1 MMKLSLAI
9 ALALAPLVSFGA
21 TVLPSGNSTP
31 ITVVAAADCT
41 GISVGANKSS
51 FCYATTSGKTF
62 LWDGTAW
69 VEWGTA
75 TAATVA
81 ISQTGADND
90 VQITDGTETATVR
103 DTGTSDSLNVAIVDA
118 LGAHVT
124 SFGGGTQYTQ
134 GDIDAT
140 ITGTALMMEGAAD
153 ALVPAQGTAVDG
165 LLVNLGANN
174 DVTVTSGTV
183 TANAGTGTFTVSD
196 GAGSFNVVVDSITP
210 GSSAAALGKAEDA
223 VHSSGDLGVLGLA
236 VRNDAGTALAADGDN
251 APLMVNS
258 TGALYV
264 TGGGGGT
271 QYAIDT
277 ALGATPTGTLSV
289 SKRDDALSTLTPI
302 EGDAIE
308 DSVDEFGAK
317 WSTLSDDAGVRVDFS
332 ALGLVELAQAVDL
345 EAAINA
351 PVSTFVGSLLYSYDG
366 TDWDPIQQ
374 DVQDLDSGAGT
385 DNVAGGFIACPAS
398 GGEAVCSQ
406 GNATDGLTV
415 NLGTNNDVTV
425 TSGTISINQTTTAN
439 DVDVATIAAGDTNI
453 GNVDVLT
460 LPKLPATGLEYEEV
474 AASQTD
480 QVLGASGAVADVF
493 ATYHCVVTSALGAA
507 VTIEDATGT
516 AITLIPSGAAA
527 GVYDS
532 IEFNWKSVN
541 GAWEFT
547 TPASVSCVVAGD
559 FT

>member
-118 LGAHVT
+118 AGAHVT

-174 DVTVTSGTV
+174 DVTV
-183 TANAGTGTFTVSD
+183 SD
-196 GAGSFNVVVDSITP
+196 GAGALNVIVDNTVTIT
-210 GSSAAALGKAEDA
+210 
-223 VHSSGDLGVLGLA
+223 
-236 VRNDAGTALAADGDN
+236 DG
-251 APLMVNS
+251 A
-258 TGALYV
+258 GALNV
-264 TGGGGGT
+264 ICDSGCSGGT
-271 QYAIDT
+271 QYTEGDVDATITGT
-277 ALGATPTGTLSV
+277 ALML
-289 SKRDDALSTLTPI
+289 
-302 EGDAIE
+302 EG
-308 DSVDEFGAK
+308 
-317 WSTLSDDAGVRVDFS
+317 
-332 ALGLVELAQAVDL
+332 
-345 EAAINA
+345 
-351 PVSTFVGSLLYSYDG
+351 
-366 TDWDPIQQ
+366 
-374 DVQDLDSGAGT
+374 
-385 DNVAGGFIACPAS
+385 
-398 GGEAVCSQ
+398 
-406 GNATDGLTV
+406 
-415 NLGTNNDVTV
+415 
-425 TSGTISINQTTTAN
+425 
-439 DVDVATIAAGDTNI
+439 AGDTM
-453 GNVDVLT
+453 
-460 LPKLPATGLEYEEV
+460 V
-474 AASQTD
+474 AAPGTAAD
-480 QVLGASGAVADVF
+480 GAVIVAS
-493 ATYHCVVTSALGAA
+493 TS
-507 VTIEDATGT
+507 
-516 AITLIPSGAAA
+516 PSA
-527 GVYDS
+527 
-532 IEFNWKSVN
+532 
-541 GAWEFT
+541 
-547 TPASVSCVVAGD
+547 
-559 FT
+559 

>member
-1 MMKLSLAI
+1 MNRSIVL
-9 ALALAPLVSFGA
+9 LVLFLFSVAAQAGPVHRRFFA
-21 TVLPSGNSTP
+21 QREYIYS
-31 ITVVAAADCT
+31 AAADRPAALAMADA
-41 GISVGANKSS
+41 GA
-51 FCYATTSGKTF
+51 CHIAT
-62 LWDGTAW
+62 
-69 VEWGTA
+69 
-75 TAATVA
+75 
-81 ISQTGADND
+81 
-90 VQITDGTETATVR
+90 
-103 DTGTSDSLNVAIVDA
+103 DTGT
-118 LGAHVT
+118 VT
-124 SFGGGTQYTQ
+124 EWS
-134 GDIDAT
+134 
-140 ITGTALMMEGAAD
+140 GAAWVSS
-153 ALVPAQGTAVDG
+153 ATCSA
-165 LLVNLGANN
+165 
-174 DVTVTSGTV
+174 
-183 TANAGTGTFTVSD
+183 TVS
-196 GAGSFNVVVDSITP
+196 
-210 GSSAAALGKAEDA
+210 
-223 VHSSGDLGVLGLA
+223 GV
-236 VRNDAGTALAADGDN
+236 
-251 APLMVNS
+251 
-258 TGALYV
+258 
-264 TGGGGGT
+264 GGGT

-308 DSVDEFGAK
+308 DRVDEFGAK
-317 WSTLSDDAGVRVDFS
+317 WMTVSDDTGTRVDFG
-332 ALGLVELAQAVDL
+332 ALGLTELAGATNL
-345 EAAINA
+345 EAAIDS
-351 PVSTFVGSLLYSYDG
+351 PVSAFVGSLLYSYDG